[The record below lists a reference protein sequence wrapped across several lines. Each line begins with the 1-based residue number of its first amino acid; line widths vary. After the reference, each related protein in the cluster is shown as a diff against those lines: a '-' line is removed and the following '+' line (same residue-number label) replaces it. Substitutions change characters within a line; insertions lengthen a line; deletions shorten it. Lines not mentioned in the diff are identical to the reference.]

1 MVEVVK
7 RIPGAR
13 FDGKLTMWVVP
24 KEFYPPGQYTQNAY
38 VQIFANWAVKKGYER
53 SVTKGNPASKPDVN
67 MTLPPMPELVTAH
80 GLKIEPYGYQK
91 QGIAYAL
98 QKKRCFFGDQPG
110 LGKTL
115 QAIGTAFMAKSYP
128 TLVICPASL
137 KINWQRE
144 WKKFTGK
151 DAMILDDRNKNSW
164 QRFYEMGCCDV
175 FITNYES
182 LKKFFVTDMAG
193 GDKKY
198 HLHTGMEVNSLDL
211 KIASGKLAQGTF
223 NFVGQTLTAST
234 IAPTGATFG
243 SPSTTAPMDS
253 FTGTVTEGGSAN
265 GVITELGLK
274 IENGLNQRFVVGSR
288 DSLRPQIGRSVVTG
302 NLSVFFETS
311 TLLDKFLADTASS
324 LVFTLQS
331 GAKSYSFNLPN
342 LKYTSGQAEVQG
354 EGAIMVPM
362 SFQAVYSSGDST
374 QLAVTRVP

>member
-1 MVEVVK
+1 MANGSMHALYM
-7 RIPGAR
+7 I
-13 FDGKLTMWVVP
+13 
-24 KEFYPPGQYTQNAY
+24 KEATYGTTPATPAFL
-38 VQIFANWAVKKGYER
+38 AVR
-53 SVTKGNPASKPDVN
+53 HTKCGF
-67 MTLPPMPELVTAH
+67 
-80 GLKIEPYGYQK
+80 
-91 QGIAYAL
+91 GIS
-98 QKKRCFFGDQPG
+98 RD
-110 LGKTL
+110 
-115 QAIGTAFMAKSYP
+115 
-128 TLVICPASL
+128 TLVSEELRSDRQVVELRTGQNKMGGNLDIEIAADAQFDELLAGLMGAAWATNIL
-137 KINWQRE
+137 KAGTTRSSYSMLRH
-144 WKKFTGK
+144 F
-151 DAMILDDRNKNSW
+151 
-164 QRFYEMGCCDV
+164 
-175 FITNYES
+175 
-182 LKKFFVTDMAG
+182 TDMAG

-211 KIASGKLAQGTF
+211 KISSGKLAQGTF

-234 IAPTGATFG
+234 TAPTGATFG

-374 QLAVTRVP
+374 QLAITRVP